1 MKKQTIILMILVLL
15 TSCLFENKKNG
26 KEFFVFE
33 PDIRLFTSYAFMNA
47 AGYNHDWNDTMHPIR
62 IEIRHYLDSVLTA
75 EYKNEIHDYYQKLGG
90 GNFYRYGTYA
100 LNSKFPPDFG
110 LICDTCTN
118 NYLDKLVDY
127 DLLLRDFYVK
137 GNIEELWTK
146 YKGKLHEINLQYK
159 PFAVLALKQITSY
172 CRVDSNY
179 YRNMVKG
186 NFYYQQIPLMS
197 HFTAFFHETGNDY
210 WVVSGPS
217 GGNPGPSAF
226 YHESLHKIIN
236 PIVEN
241 NSNINSRIH
250 SLVKLSQEKLKGDY
264 YSDTALLCESFV
276 RTIDKILSSR
286 YYKKTKDELYRMIED
301 EYKLG
306 HILSFYL
313 LENLPDYELS
323 DKTLKEY
330 YPELIANIDLEY
342 EKTRW
347 VNYWAKHE
355 EE

>member
-1 MKKQTIILMILVLL
+1 MIFILFTSSSTNQKKD
-15 TSCLFENKKNG
+15 E
-26 KEFFVFE
+26 KEFFVFK

-47 AGYNHDWNDTMHPIR
+47 AGYNHDWNDSMHPIR
-62 IEIRHYLDSVLTA
+62 VEIRNYLDSILSDD
-75 EYKNEIHDYYQKLGG
+75 YKKEINGYYKKLGG
-90 GNFYRYGTYA
+90 GNFYGYGAYA
-100 LNSKFPPDFG
+100 LNSKYPPDFG

-118 NYLDKLVDY
+118 KYLERFVDF
-127 DLLLRDFYVK
+127 DSILREFYVK
-137 GNIEELWTK
+137 GNIKELWNK
-146 YKGKLHEINLQYK
+146 YEAILYEINLQYK
-159 PFAVLALKQITSY
+159 PYAELALKQITEY

-179 YRNMVKG
+179 YRNIAKG

-197 HFTAFFHETGNDY
+197 YYTAFFHETGNDY

-217 GGNPGPSAF
+217 DGQPGPSAF

-241 NSNINSRIH
+241 NSNINARIH
-250 SLVKLSQEKLKGDY
+250 SLVELSQERLKGDY

-276 RTIDKILSSR
+276 RTIDKILSAQ
-286 YYKKTKDELYRMIED
+286 YNKKSKDELFQMIED

-313 LENLPDYELS
+313 LENLPDYEAS

-330 YPELIANIDLEY
+330 FPELITNIDLEY
-342 EKTRW
+342 EKSRW
-347 VNYWAKHE
+347 IDYWKKHMKE
-355 EE
+355 